1 MQPLFPKG
9 HRYAGKI
16 DHYASYNQSS
26 TWKSLVGFRNLGGEH
41 KAACHEHLEPVE
53 KKYVDTSAKG
63 PYFTSHEKETLYMY
77 YITNDRRWLYKYW
90 AEGEESSFNRRYYPY
105 SFYGEKALYDDSR
118 RSEIGPPTEIHGVF
132 DRFKTGSYVLKD
144 KEFENKHKAWIQK
157 HYPELLKGKN
167 NVR

>member
-1 MQPLFPKG
+1 
-9 HRYAGKI
+9 
-16 DHYASYNQSS
+16 
-26 TWKSLVGFRNLGGEH
+26 
-41 KAACHEHLEPVE
+41 
-53 KKYVDTSAKG
+53 
-63 PYFTSHEKETLYMY
+63 MY